1 MSASKLATPSAAN
14 PEWLG
19 RYRLVAQLGQGG
31 MGTIQLAV
39 TTGLGDFRK
48 LLVVKELQRDLAR
61 NPQFVEMFM
70 AEAMLAARLDH
81 PNIVQ
86 TFEAGEEHGRYF
98 LSMEFLDGQ
107 PLTQL
112 LIRASREP
120 VFTLGMRIQLLCD
133 VLLGLH
139 HAHELCDYD
148 GTPFEL
154 VHRDVNPQ
162 NVFVTYHGQV
172 KLVDFGIAKAADV
185 DAKTTAGV
193 FKGKFPYASP
203 EQVRGEGVDRRSD
216 LFAAG
221 VMLWEMISLR
231 RFAAGAPTQTSI
243 ERRLAGSEPRIL
255 EISPEIDPLLAEIC
269 DRAIHV
275 DPQKRYSTAERFR
288 ADLQRYLLVMGEE
301 PALPLGDLMCQ
312 KFAVE
317 RAEMRRMIDEHAKR
331 DERMHSGVRDLPH
344 APGVALGGEPG
355 GDKATLVGDLSSLIE
370 KTRADRR
377 VDGEPVEWEGSLR
390 HSRRPYVWA
399 GLAALLVLG
408 SLAWLRFDGRRAAV
422 GWSDVAAEARTPAP
436 ALPAAEARQVAAP
449 ASAGTADGEHAAR
462 TAPTDHGS
470 AVNEP
475 GLPSGDRADPMVSA
489 NRAESPGRSAGQS
502 RGKWQPLR
510 AASGDGLRSR
520 ARGGAESAEGSGTGE
535 NAAGGTRAAGWRAR
549 SERASG
555 SAEEVERARAA
566 VAGRW
571 DAKPAS
577 EQVGPGRE
585 PAAAREME
593 LGEDLRPRMGRA
605 RGIDLQDPYQ

>member
-1 MSASKLATPSAAN
+1 MTASKLVTPNAPN

-61 NPQFVEMFM
+61 NRQFVEMFM

-86 TFEAGEEHGRYF
+86 TFEAGAEQGRYF

-112 LIRASREP
+112 LIRATREP

-139 HAHELCDYD
+139 YAHELCDYD

-154 VHRDVNPQ
+154 VHRDVSPQ

-185 DAKTTAGV
+185 DAKTGAGV
-193 FKGKFPYASP
+193 FKGKFSYASP

-231 RFAAGAPTQTSI
+231 RFAPGTPTQTAI

-255 EISPEIDPLLAEIC
+255 EIATDIDPLLAEIC

-275 DPQKRYSTAERFR
+275 DPQQRYATAELFR
-288 ADLQRYLLVMGEE
+288 ADLQKYLLVVGEE
-301 PALPLGDLMCQ
+301 PSLTLADLMCQ
-312 KFAVE
+312 KFAAE
-317 RAEMRRMIDEHAKR
+317 RAEMRHLIDVHAKR
-331 DERMHSGVRDLPH
+331 DERLHSSVRDLPH
-344 APGVALGGEPG
+344 VPEAARSGESR
-355 GDKATLVGDLSSLIE
+355 DKSTLIGDLSSLVE
-370 KTRADRR
+370 KTRAGRR
-377 VDGEPVEWEGSLR
+377 VDGKPIEWQGSLR
-390 HSRRPYVWA
+390 RSGRPYVWA

-408 SLAWLRFDGRRAAV
+408 GVAWLRFDGRRAPAGRSV
-422 GWSDVAAEARTPAP
+422 VAAKEPAQ
-436 ALPAAEARQVAAP
+436 ALPAAGVREEVATTSAGNVAGEQAAQAALPASEPADTSAAAESAQPADPSDAQPRAKSLPFTAASGSRLSSRSRASAEPAERASTGDSAEPGVRSARWRGKSEHAP
-449 ASAGTADGEHAAR
+449 AVSGQVERALGAGTARTDTKPAGETLVR
-462 TAPTDHGS
+462 GDAP
-470 AVNEP
+470 
-475 GLPSGDRADPMVSA
+475 
-489 NRAESPGRSAGQS
+489 GQ
-502 RGKWQPLR
+502 
-510 AASGDGLRSR
+510 
-520 ARGGAESAEGSGTGE
+520 EGTG
-535 NAAGGTRAAGWRAR
+535 
-549 SERASG
+549 
-555 SAEEVERARAA
+555 
-566 VAGRW
+566 
-571 DAKPAS
+571 
-577 EQVGPGRE
+577 
-585 PAAAREME
+585 ARELE
-593 LGEDLRPRMGRA
+593 LREVVRPRRA